1 MRPIARWLP
10 SVPMLVALVLAC
22 PAWAHVTKLSSA
34 RLDVRGPL
42 VKAVLE
48 VDPADLRAAVD
59 AAPGTADADYLLAH
73 ARVTQA
79 GAACEGEVTREAE
92 KGEHRLFDV
101 RWRCPPGG
109 GALRYEASLFQEIDP
124 ASKHMVTAGGDV
136 ARFALLSVQ
145 QRTVDLGALPTD
157 WGAVLVRYFLSG
169 VEHILIGFDHIAF
182 IIAAVVWGRR
192 LWPLVRVVTAFTI
205 AHSITLALAALDLAA
220 LPSAWVEAAIAA
232 SIVYVGVE
240 NFRIRNLGRRSWIT
254 FAFGLVHG
262 FGFASVLRDYGLP
275 EDALVPA
282 LAAFN
287 VGVEA
292 GQIAVVAMALGVF
305 VAVERKI
312 LGRSA
317 GDEAE
322 ARVVKS
328 VSAVIVLLGM
338 IWLLERLGAL

>member
-1 MRPIARWLP
+1 MRPLSRWLLF
-10 SVPMLVALVLAC
+10 VPFLIALLIAL
-22 PAWAHVTKLSSA
+22 PAQAHVTKLSSA

-42 VKAVLE
+42 VQGALE
-48 VDPADLRAAVD
+48 VDPADLRAAVE
-59 AAPGTADADYLLAH
+59 AVPGTTEADYLLAH

-79 GAACEGEVTREAE
+79 GAACEGEVTGQAE
-92 KGEHRLFDV
+92 KGEHRVFDV
-101 RWRCPPGG
+101 RWRCPTGG
-109 GALRYEASLFQEIDP
+109 GTLRYEASLFQEIDP
-124 ASKHMVTAGGDV
+124 ASKHMVTAAGDV

-145 QRTVDLGALPTD
+145 QRAVDLGALPTD
-157 WGAVLVRYFLSG
+157 WGAVLARYLLSG

-205 AHSITLALAALDLAA
+205 AHSITLALAAMDLVT

-232 SIVYVGVE
+232 SIVYVAVE
-240 NFRIRNLGRRSWIT
+240 NFRVRNLAHRGWVT

-287 VGVEA
+287 VGVEV
-292 GQIAVVAMALGVF
+292 GQIAVVAVALGVL
-305 VAVERKI
+305 VAVERKG
-312 LGRSA
+312 LGRPA
-317 GDEAE
+317 TDA
-322 ARVVKS
+322 ADPRVVKT
-328 VSAVIVLLGM
+328 VSGVIAVLGVFWFM
-338 IWLLERLGAL
+338 ERLSAF